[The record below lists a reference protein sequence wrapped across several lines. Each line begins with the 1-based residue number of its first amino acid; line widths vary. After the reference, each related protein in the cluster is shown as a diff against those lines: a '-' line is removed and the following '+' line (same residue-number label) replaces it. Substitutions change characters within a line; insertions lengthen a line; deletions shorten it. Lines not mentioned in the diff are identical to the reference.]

1 MAGKLELEVEK
12 ILELEIEILKK
23 GGGPSSTAFLHTPKG
38 NFAID
43 QFDFRD
49 KPEAMELLREIAEEH
64 QATMVVVM
72 SHALI
77 SQLEDLPSGKA
88 FIRREA
94 ISVYGEDRNTNFCIA
109 QQYKRDKNNQI
120 VLGEKTVFPKGKAIG
135 PMTGIIYKPNQP

>member
-1 MAGKLELEVEK
+1 MAEKLELEVEK
-12 ILELEIEILKK
+12 NLEIGVKFLIED
-23 GGGPSSTAFLHTPKG
+23 GVPSSAAFFHTLKG
-38 NFAID
+38 KFAID
-43 QFDFRD
+43 PFDFRD

-64 QATMVVVM
+64 QATMVIVM

-94 ISVYGEDRNTNFCIA
+94 ISVYGEDKNANFCIA
-109 QQYKRDKNNQI
+109 QQWKRDKNNQI
-120 VLGEKTVFPKGKAIG
+120 ELGEKTVFPKGEAIG